1 MAKNNKEEKVKEK
14 NILDKVIELLAKYDE
29 GTPKRK
35 LEALMED

>member
-1 MAKNNKEEKVKEK
+1 MAKQPKVEMEEI

-35 LEALMED
+35 LEALTED